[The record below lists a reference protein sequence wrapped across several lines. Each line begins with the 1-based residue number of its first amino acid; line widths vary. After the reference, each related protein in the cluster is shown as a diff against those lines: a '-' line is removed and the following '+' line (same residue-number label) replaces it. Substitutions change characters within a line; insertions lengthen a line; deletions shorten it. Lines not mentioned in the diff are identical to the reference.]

1 MSKLVFCSSAMKYRY
16 NVALFLITLFLS
28 SCVKDD
34 ANRVFDNPGSLSS
47 LAAFNAVPGTS
58 EVNLFLDGVRFN
70 NTNEKFSFGEFMRHR
85 NSFPGQKRLNIEGM
99 TTKGE
104 PLRTSTGITLQA
116 ENIYS
121 LFLYEEGGIQVKL
134 SKDNIVVPR
143 DGYAKIRFVHMVKDA
158 PALSM
163 WDKEQ
168 TQPLFGNIPFKDV
181 TEFIEVKAN
190 ESLSLKIIPTG
201 DRNKT
206 PEISQTFVPEN
217 RTLYT
222 LMLVGLLNSDSK
234 DEEVSLKSIKL

>member
-1 MSKLVFCSSAMKYRY
+1 M
-16 NVALFLITLFLS
+16 S

-34 ANRVFDNPGSLSS
+34 AKHLFDSPRSLSS
-47 LAAFNAVPGTS
+47 LAAFNAVPGTA

-70 NTNEKFSFGEFMRHR
+70 NTDEKFSFGEFMRHR
-85 NSFPGQKRLNIEGM
+85 NSFPGQKKLGIEGV
-99 TTKGE
+99 TSKGE
-104 PLRTSTGITLQA
+104 RVRALKDIALQA

-121 LFLYEEGGIQVKL
+121 LFLYDEGGIQVKL

-168 TQPLFGNIPFKDV
+168 TQSLFGNITFKDV
-181 TEFIEVKAN
+181 TEFIEVKAK
-190 ESLSLKIIPTG
+190 EELSLKIIPTG

-222 LMLVGLLNSDSK
+222 LMVVGLLNAESK
-234 DEEVSLKSIKL
+234 SEEISLKSIKF

>member
-1 MSKLVFCSSAMKYRY
+1 M
-16 NVALFLITLFLS
+16 TLFLG

-34 ANRVFDNPGSLSS
+34 TNQIFNNPGSLSS
-47 LAAFNAVPGTS
+47 LSAFNAVPSTS

-70 NTNEKFSFGEFMRHR
+70 TTNEKFSFGEFMRHR
-85 NSFPGQKRLNIEGM
+85 NSFPGQKKLGIEGL

-104 PLRTSTGITLQA
+104 PVHALKDITLQA

-168 TQPLFGNIPFKDV
+168 TQPLFGNIPFKDI

-190 ESLSLKIIPTG
+190 ESLSLKIVPSG

-217 RTLYT
+217 KVFYT
-222 LMLVGLLNSDSK
+222 LMVVGLLNAESK
-234 DEEVSLKSIKL
+234 DEEVSLKSIKF

>member
-1 MSKLVFCSSAMKYRY
+1 MKYRY

-70 NTNEKFSFGEFMRHR
+70 NTSEKFSFGEFMRHR

-104 PLRTSTGITLQA
+104 SLRTSTGITLQA

-134 SKDNIVVPR
+134 SKDNIVVPK